1 MPPSASPGG
10 RPAADVSGGRTVEWT
25 AAEVFGYGTPI
36 YIGGFSYEIHKT
48 GQLLVVTLLN

>member
-10 RPAADVSGGRTVEWT
+10 RPAADVSGGRTVEWS

-36 YIGGFSYEIHKT
+36 YIGGLSNEIHKT